1 MMSPVEIACQPRS
14 ITRAEGPVPNVEKA
28 AISAASST
36 SSPTPPTKTVRFVF
50 VPSSMWREGGSGREN
65 VSTFPDYLFTN
76 DDDDNDGTEG
86 DTGSWQ
92 AEHTIQAEVSPQTSV
107 VRSRPVETAV
117 HLVVRPD

>member
-14 ITRAEGPVPNVEKA
+14 ITRAEGSVPNVEKA

-50 VPSSMWREGGSGREN
+50 VPSSMWQEGGSSREN

-76 DDDDNDGTEG
+76 DDDDEPES
-86 DTGSWQ
+86 DTGFWQ

-107 VRSRPVETAV
+107 VRSRPAETAV
-117 HLVVRPD
+117 YLAVRPD